1 MKRHDKPADY
11 DRYTGY
17 MDARVLI
24 EGLRA
29 AGPSVTRASLVAAM
43 QGLGNLDLGGYVYQ
57 FSAQNHHG
65 ANFVDIAAVGS
76 GGCTGNWIL
85 PKGCDCP
92 GKRCGDNGGPAIAC
106 FALQCPT
113 LSTLTTP
120 SSSAQAPPAFSVRAK
135 PASAA

>member
-11 DRYTGY
+11 DRYIGY

-65 ANFVDIAAVGS
+65 SNFVDIAVVGS
-76 GGCTGNWIL
+76 GGVY
-85 PKGCDCP
+85 
-92 GKRCGDNGGPAIAC
+92 R
-106 FALQCPT
+106 Q
-113 LSTLTTP
+113 
-120 SSSAQAPPAFSVRAK
+120 
-135 PASAA
+135 